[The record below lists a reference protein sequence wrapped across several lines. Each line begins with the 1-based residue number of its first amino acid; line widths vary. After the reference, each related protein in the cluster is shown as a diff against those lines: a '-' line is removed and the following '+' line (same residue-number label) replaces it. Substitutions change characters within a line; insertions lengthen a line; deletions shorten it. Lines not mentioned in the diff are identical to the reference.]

1 MAGDLTV
8 RNIKVT
14 DRIEPGS
21 AGGTVTLGNSI
32 NADTIAVPSGVT
44 LNINSGATFLAT
56 AGTMS
61 GQNYPAFEASLSS
74 AQSLSDDASTKVQ
87 FDTKLFDTDSAYD
100 SSTNYRFTVPS
111 GKAGKYYFYSMVSC
125 YGDGTNQDV
134 LDFQLAFFL
143 NGSRDNY
150 YYMTPEAVTPA
161 WRYISITLSK
171 VLDLSD
177 GDYVEVYAQVNSD
190 SGTANLWGTAAGATR
205 NIFGAY
211 RIGA

>member
-1 MAGDLTV
+1 MAGIL
-8 RNIKVT
+8 KVDKYQDFNGNDIMT
-14 DRIEPGS
+14 SDGN
-21 AGGTVTLGNSI
+21 GTITM
-32 NADTIAVPSGVT
+32 PSG
-44 LNINSGATFLAT
+44 II
-56 AGTMS
+56 S
-61 GQNYPAFEASLSS
+61 GQNYPAFQASLSS

-100 SSTNYRFTVPS
+100 NTTNYRFTVPS
-111 GKAGKYYFYSMVSC
+111 GKAGKYYFYSMVGC

-134 LDFQLAFFL
+134 LDFESAFFV
-143 NGSRDNY
+143 NGSRVNY